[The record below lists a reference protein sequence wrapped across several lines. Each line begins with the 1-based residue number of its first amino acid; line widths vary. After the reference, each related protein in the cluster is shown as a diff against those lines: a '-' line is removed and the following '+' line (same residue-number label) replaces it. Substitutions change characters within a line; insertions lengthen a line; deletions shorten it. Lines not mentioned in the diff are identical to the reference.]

1 MPTQEL
7 SHFYLSDSLP
17 IPLGAERG
25 GLSGAELPTQSKPQH
40 LPSHIVIREFRN
52 ISVNAGCQRIN
63 TIQMKFQTD
72 QQMWSTLQNSTNWL
86 IHIFGAAWRGRRL
99 KTLRNPLLHSYIPS
113 ICIQQR
119 LSDSNCSHS
128 RCMGNKNSGKIRSYT
143 WLTQDLILTIDI
155 YNEVH

>member
-63 TIQMKFQTD
+63 TIQMKFQID
-72 QQMWSTLQNSTNWL
+72 QQM
-86 IHIFGAAWRGRRL
+86 
-99 KTLRNPLLHSYIPS
+99 
-113 ICIQQR
+113 
-119 LSDSNCSHS
+119 
-128 RCMGNKNSGKIRSYT
+128 
-143 WLTQDLILTIDI
+143 
-155 YNEVH
+155 